1 MLEQN
6 LLPNKRKVLEGA
18 ENDPD
23 IVNELNAIRSMKP
36 ADAVI
41 WSKSVVTR
49 VRGAAARIKPPAIN
63 KDKRIAD
70 SVCGK
75 FRTLLP
81 PGDPLYKK
89 PKESPTQQE
98 LKDEAWTLFNA
109 CKQALARCNAF
120 DYLKIRPRSFGL

>member
-1 MLEQN
+1 M
-6 LLPNKRKVLEGA
+6 
-18 ENDPD
+18 
-23 IVNELNAIRSMKP
+23 
-36 ADAVI
+36 
-41 WSKSVVTR
+41 SKSVVTR

-89 PKESPTQQE
+89 PKESPTQEE

-120 DYLKIRPRSFGL
+120 DYLKIPTKIVRPLMDVGVKTLTDTSNEDREV